1 MLKLG
6 AVLAAAS
13 TLLLGTS
20 SPSAAGC
27 VCKDTHATWCAKTCY
42 ACYSSHA
49 VPTGSCSYWLDKRKH
64 RKAKDARPS

>member
-13 TLLLGTS
+13 TLLLGAS

-27 VCKDTHATWCAKTCY
+27 VCKDARTTWCY

-49 VPTGSCSYWLDKRKH
+49 VPAGPCSYWLDKRKQ
-64 RKAKDARPS
+64 RKAKGAAS